1 MSNSQQ
7 HSNESQLLR
16 GAFPP
21 TAIVGLLARISDYTI
36 FIFEFFGELGI
47 LQMVVTVFGV
57 SVKIDGVLSSG
68 GEVRK
73 GTQFDRRGVH
83 GHWGLGSV
91 VSFMPVQS
99 DEVFVSHFLKC
110 SHVIIGLSGGMKEKG
125 GPFFCFVYRSKLF
138 QDGFDIVLR
147 PSLVPRFVSHTIR
160 CVAYEQTY

>member
-1 MSNSQQ
+1 MMYLQVCRRSQAASHQVLYRPNLPNSPKN
-7 HSNESQLLR
+7 SKMK
-16 GAFPP
+16 
-21 TAIVGLLARISDYTI
+21 
-36 FIFEFFGELGI
+36 
-47 LQMVVTVFGV
+47 MVVTVFGV
-57 SVKIDGVLSSG
+57 SVKVDSLLRSC
-68 GEVRK
+68 GEVCK

-83 GHWGLGSV
+83 GHWGSGSV

-110 SHVIIGLSGGMKEKG
+110 SHVIIGLSGGMKEKS